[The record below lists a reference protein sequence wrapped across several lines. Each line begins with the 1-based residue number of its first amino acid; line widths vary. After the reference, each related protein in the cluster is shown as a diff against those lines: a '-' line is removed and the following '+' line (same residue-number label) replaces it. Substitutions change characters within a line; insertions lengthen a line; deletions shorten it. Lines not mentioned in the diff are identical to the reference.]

1 MSDTPIR
8 EWNFYIEDMIRFAE
22 KVIRYTQDHDQTS
35 FIENEVYYDATLGDR
50 IFHKLEPNLLFSLHP
65 VFPCMNFNHQGNA
78 QRNRFFHRRFDLV
91 F

>member
-35 FIENEVYYDATLGDR
+35 FIENEVYLTR
-50 IFHKLEPNLLFSLHP
+50 S
-65 VFPCMNFNHQGNA
+65 
-78 QRNRFFHRRFDLV
+78 
-91 F
+91 